1 MEEHFEKWIRWA
13 RTFFWRLLNVSS
25 KQLHYH
31 QLTLPSPW
39 RDGQPLPC
47 INVDVDVPPCMYL
60 MLMKALYIPIRYCR
74 VNEIHKEQAKPYLA

>member
-1 MEEHFEKWIRWA
+1 MGQN
-13 RTFFWRLLNVSS
+13 FFSQLLNVSS
-25 KQLHYH
+25 KQLRYH

-47 INVDVDVPPCMYL
+47 INVDVDVDVPACMYL

-74 VNEIHKEQAKPYLA
+74 VNEIHEE